1 MTNQAQKEF
10 LINAAIDQMTVFL
23 MEDYHL
29 ELPAALELVYNS
41 QLYEKIINLDTGLY
55 FQSAAY
61 NYELLKH
68 EIDYGKIG

>member
-1 MTNQAQKEF
+1 MTTQAQKEY

>member
-1 MTNQAQKEF
+1 MTTQAQKEF

-23 MEDYHL
+23 MEHYHF

>member
-1 MTNQAQKEF
+1 MTTQAQKEF

-61 NYELLKH
+61 NYELLKY

>member
-1 MTNQAQKEF
+1 MTTQAQKEF